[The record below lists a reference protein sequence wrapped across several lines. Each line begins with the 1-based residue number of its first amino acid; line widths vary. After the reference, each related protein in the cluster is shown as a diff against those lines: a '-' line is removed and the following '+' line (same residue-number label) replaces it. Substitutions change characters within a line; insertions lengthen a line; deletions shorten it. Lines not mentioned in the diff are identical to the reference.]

1 MSTSERRALAGAEDP
16 VKLVLWIAM
25 AIAAAAGIYGAW
37 NGANP
42 GLTLMLGIGV
52 GVLWVMA
59 TRQRGGDR

>member
-1 MSTSERRALAGAEDP
+1 MSTSERHAVAGAVAP
-16 VKLVLWIAM
+16 VRAVLWVAI

>member
-1 MSTSERRALAGAEDP
+1 MSTSERRAVAGAEAP
-16 VKLVLWIAM
+16 VKAALWVAT

-42 GLTLMLGIGV
+42 LLTLGAGIGV

-59 TRQRGGDR
+59 TRRRGGDR

>member
-1 MSTSERRALAGAEDP
+1 MSTSERRAVAGAGAP
-16 VKLVLWIAM
+16 VRAALWVAM

>member
-1 MSTSERRALAGAEDP
+1 
-16 VKLVLWIAM
+16 M

>member
-1 MSTSERRALAGAEDP
+1 MSTSEGRAVAGAVPP
-16 VKLVLWIAM
+16 VRAVLWVAI

-42 GLTLMLGIGV
+42 GLTLLLGIGV